1 MMSDDRVFGFDPCP
15 RCGAIL
21 GYDEQEAAD
30 GLGGTEWQP
39 FITHPEPQCG
49 WLADG
54 YPSTREGWG
63 EPPGQA

>member
-1 MMSDDRVFGFDPCP
+1 MSDDRVHGGDPCP
-15 RCGAIL
+15 RCGAEL
-21 GYDEQEAAD
+21 DWDQQEITD
-30 GLGGTEWQP
+30 SEGFPDWVP

-49 WLADG
+49 WRPDG